1 MEKLRIE
8 VIGSLLAKAWILIYN
23 ENPKEMDGNLYD
35 LRVAINN
42 AYNIL
47 MKIKKCEEEKK

>member
-1 MEKLRIE
+1 MEKLTIE
-8 VIGSLLAKAWILIYN
+8 VIGSLLAKAWILISM
-23 ENPKEMDGNLYD
+23 ENSKEMEGNLYD

-47 MKIKKCEEEKK
+47 MKIKKCEEERK